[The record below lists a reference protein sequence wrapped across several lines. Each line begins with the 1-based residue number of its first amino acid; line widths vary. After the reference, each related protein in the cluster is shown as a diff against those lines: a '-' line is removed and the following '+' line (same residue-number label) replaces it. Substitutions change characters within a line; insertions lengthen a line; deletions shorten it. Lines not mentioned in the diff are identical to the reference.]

1 MEKLWNSIL
10 ELFFA
15 LLSNFSSEKLVR
27 FEENMYFCSK
37 TYTKMNKRILTFL
50 LTCFLIGIA
59 PTVIVAGT
67 AIELTE
73 PEWQQTTI
81 SLQENNILHVT
92 GASGQT
98 LHIYNVAGVRVLSIK
113 VDGPDRR
120 FELNLPKGCYIV
132 KAGKTVRKISVR

>member
-1 MEKLWNSIL
+1 MNKSIL
-10 ELFFA
+10 SFMLA
-15 LLSNFSSEKLVR
+15 
-27 FEENMYFCSK
+27 
-37 TYTKMNKRILTFL
+37 
-50 LTCFLIGIA
+50 CFLTGFV
-59 PTVIVAGT
+59 PTVTVAGT

-81 SLQENNILHVT
+81 LLQENNILHVT